1 MSETM
6 DEKIAEFSAKPNFVK
21 FHTLLMADH
30 QAECAAKHREVLDCM
45 YKNGNGHSV
54 IAVIEDMAI
63 IERFKGDFR
72 FTSALLE
79 DGKWQHITSSHP
91 AIEHALLDVIG
102 RKHEGL
108 NSRFVSYTAAMIG
121 LDY

>member
-1 MSETM
+1 MFASY
-6 DEKIAEFSAKPNFVK
+6 N
-21 FHTLLMADH
+21 
-30 QAECAAKHREVLDCM
+30 
-45 YKNGNGHSV
+45 
-54 IAVIEDMAI
+54 
-63 IERFKGDFR
+63 
-72 FTSALLE
+72 
-79 DGKWQHITSSHP
+79 ITSYHP